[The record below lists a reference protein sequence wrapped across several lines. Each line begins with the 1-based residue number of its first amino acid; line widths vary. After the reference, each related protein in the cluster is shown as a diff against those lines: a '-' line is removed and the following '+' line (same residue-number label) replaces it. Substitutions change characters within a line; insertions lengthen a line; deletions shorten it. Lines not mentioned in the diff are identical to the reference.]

1 MKHTYHFIFTA
12 LLFIFLTACG
22 GNKEGKNGNDANN
35 GNTAKLTAKVNAAS
49 GLTLRA
55 KPSSNSSQVALL
67 DDKSEVTILDQNGP
81 TETIEGKKGNW
92 YKIKSGNDEGYV
104 FSGFLIMKGQES
116 EGIQETEKKP
126 EKKGIDLNKF
136 NTPTKEKE
144 AYVAAPSGIRLR
156 SQPDINSEEV
166 AIAPYDAQLEVIE
179 NINPQEKAKCIGG
192 LIGQWIKVKY
202 KDKEGYVVNAFVRMF
217 ASSPRPLEM
226 EVATP
231 SGVIL
236 RAAPGKTGKKVIAV
250 PTGAMLE
257 LVNNCASLNEANVVQ
272 IGDRTGTWIKVK
284 YKGKVG
290 YVFGGFLMPIMA

>member
-1 MKHTYHFIFTA
+1 MKHTYHFMFTA
-12 LLFIFLTACG
+12 LFLVFLTSCG
-22 GNKEGKNGNDANN
+22 GSGAEKNSNN
-35 GNTAKLTAKVNAAS
+35 ASNADKLTAKVNAAS

-55 KPSSNSSQVALL
+55 KPSSDSKQVALL
-67 DDKSEVTILDQNGP
+67 DHKSEVIVLDKNGP
-81 TETIEGKKGNW
+81 AETIEGKKGNW

-104 FSGFLIMKGQES
+104 FSGFLIMQGQES
-116 EGIQETEKKP
+116 EGTQETEQKAKKQ
-126 EKKGIDLNKF
+126 GIDLNKF
-136 NTPTKEKE
+136 NRPTKEKE

-156 SQPDINSEEV
+156 SQPDIDSEEV
-166 AIAPYDAQLEVIE
+166 AVAPYDAQLEVIE

-236 RAAPGKTGKKVIAV
+236 RAAPGKTGKQVIAV

-257 LVNNCASLNEANVVQ
+257 LVNNCASLDEANVVQ
-272 IGDRTGTWIKVK
+272 IGDNTGTWVKVK

-290 YVFGGFLMPIMA
+290 YVFDGFLMPIMA